1 VQHSIIWEIVCI
13 LLFVFWLILITRII
27 LSIIPLFAPIPY
39 SGPMRR
45 ITDFVYAVTE
55 PVLRPLRRVLP
66 AIRMGAVALDLSPII
81 VFIVIGVLRTAIGC

>member
-1 VQHSIIWEIVCI
+1 VEHSFIWDIICI

-27 LSIIPLFAPIPY
+27 LSFIPILTPIPY

-45 ITDFVYAVTE
+45 ITDFVYAVTG